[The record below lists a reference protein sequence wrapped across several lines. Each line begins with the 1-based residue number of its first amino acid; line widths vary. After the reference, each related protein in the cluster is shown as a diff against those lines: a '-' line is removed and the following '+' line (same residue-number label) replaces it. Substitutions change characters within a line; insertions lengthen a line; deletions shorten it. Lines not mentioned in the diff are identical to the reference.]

1 MAQIPSY
8 TTGSLK
14 LSDYFIGTDVSAEN
28 VTRSMPVSDVVS
40 SILALKSIGTVTSI
54 STSDS
59 TYITLAGGPIT
70 TTGSLTASLSASG
83 TPSSATYLRGDGTW
97 AEPGPTPTDI
107 VTLYNGNS
115 ITNDTT
121 QWKFTGTGVSAG
133 SSNNNVTLDI
143 PGLLS
148 SVESIIN
155 ADGITATG
163 TVTTNPSTGVVTI
176 TNAGVYQATQG
187 GNVTLA
193 GNSSPLQYSGNVTVN
208 TRTNAGKIVAVDSS
222 VGTTVANNVTNPLLG
237 IDFTDSDNYIAGGE
251 SVEVISSDD
260 IINFQD
266 LSESEVKST
275 KLNTLPAS
283 ALVAVKSDIDAGD
296 NGAVVN
302 TESPNYPNVWDANEI
317 VTLTITDYNQICPGS
332 SCDEN
337 TLYLIVGAGTL
348 YTVNLVYA
356 NWNSV
361 VYSTGGIASQ
371 SDYNIT
377 TEVDDG
383 NGYVDV
389 TGNPFIQG
397 IAGTTYTF
405 RTTVNGLNNYTVS
418 NVSGNITTGTISGN
432 ATETQTVA
440 ATLTPP
446 SGGTVTLTLQIFQAP
461 TYGSGGGS
469 GAFPQNPA
477 NFTIS
482 GDTTGAVWTGP
493 QGSQYNFNTT
503 ANASG
508 GYSWTNSAGT
518 TSGSPTYAGFTGT
531 ATTSGTINAYIGGY
545 LNVLTTYSASW
556 TPTIGTFTGTGA
568 AYVAANLSISPN
580 GDTSYGHPAGGSYT
594 FLAPAVVLSYQIPG
608 GTLTIDPGYTWKEGS
623 TPIWVGGAAY
633 VANIPNPGQSVSK
646 SFEITGNATFTATG
660 GQYKVA
666 SNYDITGITFNGG
679 SGPGNITFTPADN
692 TITGCV
698 GSGVGYD
705 VGGSGVSTPTA
716 TITGSYSGTLTPTNT
731 NARALTGSE
740 TVTGACPTIATDPNF
755 LTSDWSWSGTI
766 NAAAA
771 LADVQVEF
779 DFANIPFSTPAQWFV
794 SIASNAMTASGTFTS
809 ASISS
814 QTFYYDGSGWLTSNP
829 GASFDIGNGNIT
841 ITVSRVGNPWCKSSS
856 TSYCYSFA
864 QGCSS
869 PPFTYGC
876 NPNVPIQP
884 GSVLYYKNGAQ
895 QSPIRQWYVGNGF
908 DQVTSSTTTTTLAA
922 GNTLKV
928 KVTEK

>member
-28 VTRSMPVSDVVS
+28 ATRSMPVSDVVS
-40 SILALKSIGTVTSI
+40 SILAIKSIGTVTSI

-70 TTGSLTASLSASG
+70 TIGSLTASLSASG

-97 AEPGPTPTDI
+97 SQPGPTPTDI
-107 VTLYNGNS
+107 ITLYNGNS

-176 TNAGVYQATQG
+176 TNAGVYQTTQG
-187 GNVTLA
+187 GNVTLT

-208 TRTNAGKIVAVDSS
+208 TRTNAGTIIAVDAS
-222 VGTTVANNVTNPLLG
+222 VGTTVANNVTNPLLD
-237 IDFTDSDNYIAGGE
+237 IDFTGSDNYVAGGE
-251 SVEVISSDD
+251 SIEVISSDD

-266 LSESEVKST
+266 LSASEVKST
-275 KLNTLPAS
+275 KLNTLPTT

-296 NGAVVN
+296 SGTVVN

-317 VTLTITDYNQICPGS
+317 VTLTISDYNQICPGP
-332 SCDEN
+332 SCNEN

-361 VYSTGGIASQ
+361 VYSTGGVASQ
-371 SDYNIT
+371 SDYSIT

-389 TGNPFIQG
+389 TGNPFVQG
-397 IAGTTYTF
+397 IAGITYTF
-405 RTTVNGLNNYTVS
+405 RTTVNGLNNHTVS
-418 NVSGNITTGTISGN
+418 NVSGNITTGTISGT

-446 SGGTVTLTLQIFQAP
+446 SGGTVTLTLQIYDA
-461 TYGSGGGS
+461 TLGSGGGGS
-469 GAFPQNPA
+469 SAYPQYPA

-503 ANASG
+503 ANASNP
-508 GYSWTNSAGT
+508 YSWTNAAGT
-518 TSGSPTYAGFTGT
+518 TLGSPTYTGFNGT
-531 ATTSGTINAYIGGY
+531 ATTSGIIGGVIGGF

-556 TPTIGTFTGTGA
+556 TPTIGSGGGDWNTYSSYIT
-568 AYVAANLSISPN
+568 VNPN
-580 GDTSYGHPAGGSYT
+580 GDTITGLLPTYSYT
-594 FLAPAVVLSYQIPG
+594 FAPPAVITTYQVPG
-608 GTLTIDPGYTWKEGS
+608 GTLTLSGLTW
-623 TPIWVGGAAY
+623 TPPFPISG
-633 VANIPNPGQSVSK
+633 NIPAQGADEYNPTTL
-646 SFEITGNATFTATG
+646 TGNATFTPTG
-660 GQYKVA
+660 GQYTVA
-666 SNYDITGITFNGG
+666 SNYNTSGITFNGG
-679 SGPGNITFTPADN
+679 SSLSNITFSPPNSTA
-692 TITGCV
+692 TGCI
-698 GSGVGYD
+698 GSGVAYD
-705 VGGSGVSTPTA
+705 VGGSGASTPTA
-716 TITGSYSGTLTPTNT
+716 TVTGSFSGTLTPTNT
-731 NARALTGSE
+731 NARTLTGTE
-740 TVTGACPTIATDPNF
+740 TVTGVCGTNS
-755 LTSDWSWSGTI
+755 LTSDWSWAGTI

-771 LADVQVEF
+771 LADVSITF
-779 DFANIPFSTPAQWFV
+779 DLGNIPYSTPAQWFV
-794 SIASNAMTASGTFTS
+794 SIASSNTSGANGTFS
-809 ASISS
+809 SNAISQS
-814 QTFYYDGSGWLTSNP
+814 TFYWSGSGWLTSNP
-829 GASFDIGNGNIT
+829 GASFDIGSGTIT
-841 ITVSRVGNPWCKSSS
+841 INVSRVGTAWCKTNQ
-856 TSYCYSFA
+856 TSYCTQFA
-864 QGCSS
+864 QGCST
-869 PPFTYGC
+869 PPNNYGC
-876 NPNVPIQP
+876 GPNVPVKA
-884 GSVLYYKNGAQ
+884 GSILYYINGFQ
-895 QSPIRQWYVGNGF
+895 QAPIRQWYVGNGF
-908 DQVTSSTTTTTLAA
+908 DQVTTQTTTTTLSA
-922 GNTLKV
+922 GQTLNV
-928 KVTEK
+928 KITEK

>member
-14 LSDYFIGTDVSAEN
+14 LSDYLIGTDVSAEN
-28 VTRSMPVSDVVS
+28 VTRSMPVSDIVS
-40 SILALKSIGTVTSI
+40 SILAAKTIGTVTSI

-97 AEPGPTPTDI
+97 SEPGPTPTDI
-107 VTLYNGNS
+107 ITLYNGNS

-187 GNVTLA
+187 GNVTLT
-193 GNSSPLQYSGNVTVN
+193 GNTSPLQYSGNVTVN
-208 TRTNAGKIVAVDSS
+208 TRANAGKIIAVDAS
-222 VGTTVANNVTNPLLG
+222 VGTTVANNVTNPLLDV
-237 IDFTDSDNYIAGGE
+237 DFAGSDNYVAGGE
-251 SVEVISSDD
+251 SIEVISSDD

-266 LSESEVKST
+266 LSASEVKST

-283 ALVAVKSDIDAGD
+283 ALVAVKSNIDAGD
-296 NGAVVN
+296 NGVVVN

-317 VTLTITDYNQICPGS
+317 VTLTITDYNQICPGNT
-332 SCDEN
+332 CDEN

-361 VYSTGGIASQ
+361 VYSTGGVASQ

-397 IAGTTYTF
+397 IAGTNYTF

-446 SGGTVTLTLQIFQAP
+446 AGGNCTLVLQLYDGTQ
-461 TYGSGGGS
+461 GSGGGS

-482 GDTTGAVWTGP
+482 GQHTTGSQITVP
-493 QGSQYNFNTT
+493 QGTQYTFSLT
-503 ANASG
+503 ASASNP
-508 GYSWTNSAGT
+508 YSWTNSAGT
-518 TSGSPTYAGFTGT
+518 TLGSPTYSGLTGT
-531 ATTSGTINAYIGGY
+531 APFQSGPVTVNATIGGY

-556 TPTIGTFTGTGA
+556 TPTIGTFTGSGA
-568 AYVAANLSISPN
+568 AYVAANLNITPN
-580 GDTSYGHPAGGSYT
+580 GQTSYGYVAGASYT
-594 FLAPAVVLSYQIPG
+594 FLAPAVVLTYQVPG
-608 GTLTIDPGYTWKEGS
+608 GTLTIDPGYTWKEGI

-660 GQYKVA
+660 GQYTVA
-666 SNYDITGITFNGG
+666 SNYNTSGITFNGG
-679 SGPGNITFTPADN
+679 SSLSNITFSPPNSTA
-692 TITGCV
+692 TGCV

-705 VGGSGVSTPTA
+705 VGGSGASTPTA
-716 TITGSYSGTLTPTNT
+716 TVTGSYSGTLTPTNT
-731 NARALTGSE
+731 NARALTGTE
-740 TVTGACPTIATDPNF
+740 TVTGACGTNS

-771 LADVQVEF
+771 LANVSITF
-779 DFANIPFSTPAQWFV
+779 DLGNIPYSTPAQWFV
-794 SIASNAMTASGTFTS
+794 SIASSNTSGANGTFS
-809 ASISS
+809 SNAISQS
-814 QTFYYDGSGWLTSNP
+814 TFYWSGSGWLTSNP
-829 GASFDIGNGNIT
+829 GAQFDIGNGTIT
-841 ITVSRVGNPWCKSSS
+841 INVSRVGTAWCKTSP
-856 TSYCYSFA
+856 TSYCTQYA
-864 QGCSS
+864 QGCTL
-869 PPFTYGC
+869 PNNYGC
-876 NPNVPIQP
+876 SPNVPVKA
-884 GSVLYYKNGAQ
+884 GSILYYINGFQ
-895 QSPIRQWYVGNGF
+895 QAPIRQWYVGNGF
-908 DQVTSSTTTTTLAA
+908 DQVTTQTTTTTLSA
-922 GNTLKV
+922 GQTLNV
-928 KVTEK
+928 KITEK